1 VPFYFI
7 NLWLIPDR
15 HRYWTYLYYYS
26 LPDNR
31 ACVNGYAGVHHTKCV
46 NHEERFQK
54 VESAQQLAAQQTCV
68 LKPVKKEPV
77 AEFVSAKSFAGSR
90 RGYVFKAG
98 PSGLGYYRDR
108 ENTSSIP
115 QNMKETKSD
124 EKLEDQALPKPVKK
138 EPVAEFVSAKTFAG
152 SRRGYVFKA
161 GPSGLGYY
169 RDRENT
175 SSIPQNM
182 KETKSDEKLEDQ
194 ALPPG
199 NFHFHPRWG
208 WQCTGNVVPHACVE
222 QVEAFYTKHIV
233 VLNRIVQLTSAK
245 TFDNGHILSK
255 VFFLAI
261 PDRQHT
267 SALTFE
273 NFCQAHA
280 IRRLGNRQ
288 RKTDSLS
295 NIHAGD

>member
-77 AEFVSAKSFAGSR
+77 AEFVSAKS
-90 RGYVFKAG
+90 
-98 PSGLGYYRDR
+98 
-108 ENTSSIP
+108 
-115 QNMKETKSD
+115 
-124 EKLEDQALPKPVKK
+124 
-138 EPVAEFVSAKTFAG
+138 FAG